1 MAGTCP
7 HCGIHIS
14 GHLRPCPACGG
25 HCLDTQEKCP
35 SCGAA
40 LDPASPT
47 PSEPEPDAGAQ
58 QEAPQPK
65 PYRSKGPALIFL
77 SICLILICGGY
88 YYWSQQSLQAQEQA
102 DYERLAELTNP
113 DFYQQFLDEYPDSKH
128 AAEVNE
134 RMLLLQAEQADWLQ
148 LQKDINRTSVTRFMQ
163 AHPQTLRQRICEDI
177 LDSIDWQEAQKLG
190 TEEAITAYINNHPA
204 GRYVSQAAEHR
215 NAILLTKVTAEER
228 AMLRSTLETFF
239 TIAVAKRDTAAINQA
254 IRGTMTDFCGTKD
267 ADATKIAQYA
277 EAKLAKDVIGLH
289 YLIGQQME
297 VSKES
302 LPDGMT
308 GYAVAF
314 NLQETISRSDTGKP
328 AEATYRVNARL
339 DQEMKIL
346 RMSIGTN

>member
-14 GHLRPCPACGG
+14 GHLRPCPSCGS

-35 SCGAA
+35 TCGAA
-40 LDPASPT
+40 LEAVSPT
-47 PSEPEPDAGAQ
+47 PAEPQSEVPAQ
-58 QEAPQPK
+58 QEEPK
-65 PYRSKGPALIFL
+65 LYRSKGPALIFL

-88 YYWSQQSLQAQEQA
+88 YCWSLQSLQAQEQA

-113 DFYQQFLDEYPDSKH
+113 EFYQQFLDEYPDSKH

-134 RMLLLQAEQADWLQ
+134 RMQLLQVEQADWLQ
-148 LQKDINRTSVTRFMQ
+148 LQQGISRAAVTHFMQ
-163 AHPQTLRQRICEDI
+163 AYPKSLRQRICEDM

-190 TEEAITAYINNHPA
+190 TEEAITAYLNSHPA
-204 GRYVSQAAEHR
+204 GRFVSQAAEHR

-339 DQEMKIL
+339 DHEMKIL